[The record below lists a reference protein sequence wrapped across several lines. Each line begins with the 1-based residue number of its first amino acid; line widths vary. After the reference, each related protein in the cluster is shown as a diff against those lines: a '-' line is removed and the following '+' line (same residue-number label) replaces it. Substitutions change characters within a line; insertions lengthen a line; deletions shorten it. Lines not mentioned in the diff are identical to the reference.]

1 MLCNRRDDN
10 NGATVMFIAIKYSHV
25 DVVKVLYEYEYD
37 VNEGNDSGV
46 TPVIV
51 VNILLQ
57 RWDM

>member
-1 MLCNRRDDN
+1 M
-10 NGATVMFIAIKYSHV
+10 
-25 DVVKVLYEYEYD
+25 LYEYEYD

-51 VNILLQ
+51 ASLYGHVNILLQ